1 LAASFSQILSGSGG
15 GNNLYRYCGNNPI
28 TRWDPFGLQVSVP
41 TNLDG
46 TGAPVWHEGDIVD
59 VTGSDPNASGGGT
72 GAPSGA
78 GGGGGGGEAGG
89 RGGSTK
95 LTGITFSYG
104 KPTRK
109 SNSNTQQQPPGIMVG
124 FDIYHPTTTAEFII
138 AGNIIEHGD
147 TTDTTVPIDPIEILS
162 GGIAGLTR
170 GFVRTAAP
178 AAQQR
183 TITVL
188 GSRRAIEAGAYVTRP
203 RFNVFRPAANM
214 TKQEIDRANAEWLN
228 AALVRGD
235 EIWLVTHPERH
246 ARFLQSLPPGAFE
259 SSNYIHLELPMLEH
273 YKAVESIIAY

>member
-1 LAASFSQILSGSGG
+1 M
-15 GNNLYRYCGNNPI
+15 
-28 TRWDPFGLQVSVP
+28 
-41 TNLDG
+41 
-46 TGAPVWHEGDIVD
+46 
-59 VTGSDPNASGGGT
+59 
-72 GAPSGA
+72 
-78 GGGGGGGEAGG
+78 
-89 RGGSTK
+89 K

-104 KPTRK
+104 KPPQN
-109 SNSNTQQQPPGIMVG
+109 SNSTQQQPPGVMVG

-138 AGNIIEHGD
+138 AGNIIEGGD
-147 TTDTTVPIDPIEILS
+147 TTDTTVPIDPIDILS

-170 GFVRTAAP
+170 GFVRTAAR

-188 GSRRAIEAGAYVTRP
+188 GSRRAIEAGGYVTRP

-235 EIWLVTHPERH
+235 EIWLVTHPEQH

-259 SSNYIHLELPMLEH
+259 SSNYIHLELPMLEQ
-273 YKAVESIIAY
+273 YKAVESIIGY